1 MSTRSY
7 WVYILA
13 NKIGGTLY
21 IGVTNDLVRRVFEH
35 KSKFVDGFTQKYDV
49 ARLVHFEQFDD
60 IEFAIRREKRLK
72 KWTREWKIQLIE
84 KDNPN
89 WDDLYPRRAVPRVLD
104 RPLFANDDT
113 ERAVRACAHKLR
125 RCLLGR
131 PVKPGDDSRATPP
144 AGSPAPFRARRR

>member
-60 IEFAIRREKRLK
+60 IEFAIRRETRLK

-89 WDDLYPRRAVPRVLD
+89 WDDLYPRIAVP
-104 RPLFANDDT
+104 
-113 ERAVRACAHKLR
+113 
-125 RCLLGR
+125 
-131 PVKPGDDSRATPP
+131 
-144 AGSPAPFRARRR
+144 